1 MNRCRFRGFQGTYKA
16 LAGVGWYA
24 HSQSPSQRLLEAS
37 VREVQ
42 TPDERLGVVRAV
54 YLPCTDRGVEGV
66 SRVGLPACTPGAG
79 GAGCEHVPGW
89 GVQKRPLAPPP
100 SRPMRG
106 DLAQFFPSFQELLM
120 AISLGDRVLVLE
132 GRWSDCEAQVV
143 DIWTTGALV
152 VELTENPLVELLLRP
167 YQVERVSDDAVH

>member
-1 MNRCRFRGFQGTYKA
+1 
-16 LAGVGWYA
+16 
-24 HSQSPSQRLLEAS
+24 
-37 VREVQ
+37 
-42 TPDERLGVVRAV
+42 
-54 YLPCTDRGVEGV
+54 
-66 SRVGLPACTPGAG
+66 
-79 GAGCEHVPGW
+79 
-89 GVQKRPLAPPP
+89 
-100 SRPMRG
+100 MRG